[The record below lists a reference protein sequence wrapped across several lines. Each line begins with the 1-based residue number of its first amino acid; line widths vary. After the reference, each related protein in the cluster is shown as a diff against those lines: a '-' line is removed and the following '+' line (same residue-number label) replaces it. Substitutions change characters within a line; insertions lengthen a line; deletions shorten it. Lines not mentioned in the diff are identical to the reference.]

1 MSTDVF
7 ISLYDWS
14 SGQPL
19 NLDAILQEVE
29 GHTEENAYHLVFR
42 RGGHLFAIKAETDR
56 WTEEHEHPP
65 VRRRRHLSVIGAE
78 TDVASSSSDASA
90 EQRQ

>member
-56 WTEEHEHPP
+56 WTEEHEPP